1 MTISLRAAANE
12 LKRIHGSGPE
22 NGPRAFAGGSGWL
35 QKCGD
40 GIGLSVAAI
49 RYCVCAPLPLRFG
62 SEIGWWLVRERERER
77 EREKERRKATHCRF
91 SEIQDDLEYE
101 LDYVSF
107 FSVYCLC
114 ARFLHSL
121 ELTLFLHLH
130 ITTAAKCRQ
139 SLATWQ

>member
-62 SEIGWWLVRERERER
+62 SELGWVASKREK

-91 SEIQDDLEYE
+91 SEIQDDIKYE
-101 LDYVSF
+101 LDYDSF
-107 FSVYCLC
+107 FSVYCSC

-121 ELTLFLHLH
+121 ELTFFLNPH
-130 ITTAAKCRQ
+130 ITTNR
-139 SLATWQ
+139 